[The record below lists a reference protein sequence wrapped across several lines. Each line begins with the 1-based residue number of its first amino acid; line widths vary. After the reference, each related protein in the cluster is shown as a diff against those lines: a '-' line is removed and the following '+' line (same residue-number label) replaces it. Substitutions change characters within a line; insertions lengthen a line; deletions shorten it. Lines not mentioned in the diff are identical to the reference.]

1 MPKIQFI
8 NKSPV
13 YKSFRAESIR
23 SMFNLTDEQGSSHEV
38 NIDCPIDDSG
48 WKIGVI
54 VGPSGSGKT
63 SIGRHL
69 WGGSAIHEGF
79 DWRADAPLID
89 DLAPGADLKKIT
101 GALSSVG
108 LGTVPSWLRPY
119 SVLSM
124 GEKFRADMARIL
136 LSAPER
142 IIIDEFTSV
151 VDRQIAQIGA
161 LAFSKAWKKSKGQ
174 CILLSCHYDILDWV
188 EPDWVLDTKYWEF
201 QRGSLWRRPK
211 IKLDIYEAGGAW
223 AWKFFEQH
231 HYLKLPLPVAATY
244 YLAEVGGEPVAH
256 IAVCTRPGMKASRMT
271 RLVVAPEWQGA
282 GVGMTFLNEIARMW
296 AAGENRYGKK
306 MNGFMHTS
314 HPGLIIAL
322 SRSPLWR
329 TASQQMGGGDRV
341 KSRATLSKSAL
352 KAGQKDPSAGYGG
365 HFRAV
370 AGFQFTGG
378 L

>member
-1 MPKIQFI
+1 MAKIQFV

-13 YKSFRAESIR
+13 FKTFRAESIR
-23 SMFNLTDEQGSSHEV
+23 SMFNVTSDQGSRHEV
-38 NIDCPIDDSG
+38 NVDCPIDDQD

-63 SIGRHL
+63 SIGKRL
-69 WGGSAIHEGF
+69 WSGGALHEGF
-79 DWRADAPLID
+79 EWSEDKPLID
-89 DLAPGADLKKIT
+89 DLAPGADLSKVT

-119 SVLSM
+119 HVLSM

-136 LSAPER
+136 LTSPEK

-161 LAFSKAWKKSKGQ
+161 LAFSKAWKRKKGQ

-201 QRGSLWRRPK
+201 QRGGLWRRPEV
-211 IKLDIYEAGGAW
+211 KLDIYEAGGAW
-223 AWKFFEQH
+223 AWKFFENH

-244 YLAEVGGEPVAH
+244 YVAEVSGEPVAH
-256 IAVCTRPGMKASRMT
+256 VAVCPRPGLKASRMT
-271 RLVVAPEWQGA
+271 RLVVMPEWQGA
-282 GVGMTFLNEIARMW
+282 GVGMQFLNEIAEMW
-296 AAGENRYGKK
+296 LTGQNRFRKS

-314 HPGLIIAL
+314 HPGLVIAL

-329 TASQQMGGGDRV
+329 LASQQMGGADRV
-341 KSRATLSKSAL
+341 KSRASIAKSV
-352 KAGQKDPSAGYGG
+352 GYGGGGYGG

-370 AGFQFTGG
+370 AGFKYVGG
-378 L
+378 AA